1 MSDNPKFRPLTGAVI
16 FSKLNKYAP
25 TGIAIEEIAKR
36 INFWDQDGIQE
47 LLGLLENRPEFFLKV
62 REINAEIRIR
72 KNHFNATRVLREL
85 RTIPLISPTK
95 IEQHSTSIGWTDLP
109 KYLIPEM
116 MCLGVYHAGK
126 RKDWPGLVKRLDHCK
141 RKRMQISSILNLIKR
156 ILNEQDRT
164 KNLKVLD
171 LCGGRGDLALF
182 LAHEFPHWTITIM
195 DRNKKALSQAVYRAD
210 MLGLRN
216 FTVRQVDLFN
226 LNVGSAESWDLV
238 IGLHACGSLTDI
250 ILSEFRTRARHLLVA
265 TCCFGKMKPPH
276 KYSRYADADNGGRN
290 TETSRL
296 AKLVINSERG
306 RDITGFEIL
315 EVDEQSF
322 SSKNQILHVVS

>member
-1 MSDNPKFRPLTGAVI
+1 MSDDPTFRPLTGPVI
-16 FSKLNKYAP
+16 FAKLNKYAP

-36 INFWDQDGIQE
+36 INFSNQDRIQE
-47 LLGLLENRPEFFLKV
+47 LLNLLGNRPEFLLKV
-62 REINAEIRIR
+62 HEINAEIRMR
-72 KNHFNATRVLREL
+72 KKHFNSNRVLQAL
-85 RTIPLISPTK
+85 RSIPIISPIK
-95 IEQHSTSIGWTDLP
+95 IEQLSTSIGWIDLP

-126 RKDWPGLVKRLDHCK
+126 RKDWTGLVKRLDHCK
-141 RKRMQISSILNLIKR
+141 RKRMQISSILNLMKR
-156 ILNEQDRT
+156 FLNEQDRT
-164 KNLKVLD
+164 KNVKVLD

-182 LAHEFPHWTITIM
+182 LAHKFPHWTITIM
-195 DRNKKALSQAVYRAD
+195 DRNKEALSQAVYRAD

-216 FTVRQVDLFN
+216 LTVRQVDLFD
-226 LNVGSAESWDLV
+226 LNVGSAESWDVV
-238 IGLHACGSLTDI
+238 IGLHACGSLTEI
-250 ILSEFRTRARHLLVA
+250 ILSKFRTRAKHLLVA

-276 KYSRYADADNGGRN
+276 AYSRYADADNGGRN

-306 RDITGFEIL
+306 RDITGFEVL
-315 EVDEQSF
+315 EVDEKFF